1 MSFIGDLSQSRWEQ
15 ESVQFGRNGSP
26 VAAVL
31 CVNALDCS
39 VREGPSAL
47 PCREAMCLYIAMQVS
62 IYTGGWEG
70 QNRDLTAWEMTSYH
84 QRQGAVG
91 VPPED
96 AKMKRASTTCK
107 ECQKRRT
114 RVQTTSH
121 PPFPSLPYPTLS
133 LSRSLSPP
141 SFCPRCVLSS
151 AIWTFSSVDPSSA
164 L

>member
-1 MSFIGDLSQSRWEQ
+1 
-15 ESVQFGRNGSP
+15 
-26 VAAVL
+26 
-31 CVNALDCS
+31 
-39 VREGPSAL
+39 
-47 PCREAMCLYIAMQVS
+47 
-62 IYTGGWEG
+62 
-70 QNRDLTAWEMTSYH
+70 MTSYH

-164 L
+164 LYCTGMPCTECVTHGRGCVTDNCLTSVGKPPREGHRRSWTILGQSSNRSLGLYAPAMPPPCRLWFRQSVVMPG

>member
-1 MSFIGDLSQSRWEQ
+1 MSFIGDLSQSRWEL

-70 QNRDLTAWEMTSYH
+70 QNRDLTA
-84 QRQGAVG
+84 
-91 VPPED
+91 
-96 AKMKRASTTCK
+96 
-107 ECQKRRT
+107 
-114 RVQTTSH
+114 
-121 PPFPSLPYPTLS
+121 
-133 LSRSLSPP
+133 
-141 SFCPRCVLSS
+141 
-151 AIWTFSSVDPSSA
+151 
-164 L
+164 